1 MDTDALPR
9 CSSPSIAAA
18 LSWDEPEPDPDVIV
32 IDSDDDGEVW
42 YRKRIR
48 IAPSDDLFDPTD
60 TGEDPEV
67 HNE

>member
-32 IDSDDDGEVW
+32 IDSDDGGEVW
-42 YRKRIR
+42 RRK
-48 IAPSDDLFDPTD
+48 APPDDLFDPTD

>member
-18 LSWDEPEPDPDVIV
+18 LSWDEPEPDPYVSL
-32 IDSDDDGEVW
+32 IDRGDDGEVW

-48 IAPSDDLFDPTD
+48 NAPPDDLFDPTD

>member
-18 LSWDEPEPDPDVIV
+18 LSWGEPELGPDVIV
-32 IDSDDDGEVW
+32 IDSDGGGEVW

-48 IAPSDDLFDPTD
+48 IAPPDNLLDPTG
-60 TGEDPEV
+60 TGDGPEV
-67 HNE
+67 HSE

>member
-32 IDSDDDGEVW
+32 IDSDDGGEVW
-42 YRKRIR
+42 YRK
-48 IAPSDDLFDPTD
+48 APSDDLFDPTD